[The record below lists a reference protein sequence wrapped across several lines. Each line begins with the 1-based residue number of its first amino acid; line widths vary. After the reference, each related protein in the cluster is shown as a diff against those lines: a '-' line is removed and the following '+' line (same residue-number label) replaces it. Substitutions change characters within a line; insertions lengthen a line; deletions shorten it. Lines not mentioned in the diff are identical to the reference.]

1 MEGLAVIAIF
11 IILIA
16 RTIKKHK
23 AAIKASQEKY
33 RPEDFGVPTEPQKTP
48 AQQWMEEKHSPV
60 QQKIDLDQAPMAP
73 RVEHRHVEKAHTQTA
88 GFAGEGDA
96 ARYHTREVSCETAG
110 HVQAQSGG
118 IKLPELKAESLAS
131 AVILSEI
138 LGKPKALRR

>member
-11 IILIA
+11 IILIV

-48 AQQWMEEKHSPV
+48 TQQWMEEKPRPV
-60 QQKIDLDQAPMAP
+60 QQRIDLDRMQ
-73 RVEHRHVEKAHTQTA
+73 HRHVEQAHTQTA

-96 ARYHTREVSCETAG
+96 ARYHTREVSCETVG

-118 IKLPELKAESLAS
+118 IKLPDLKGDNLAS

>member
-11 IILIA
+11 IILIV

-23 AAIKASQEKY
+23 AAVKASQEKY

-48 AQQWMEEKHSPV
+48 AQQWVQQERQPG
-60 QQKIDLDQAPMAP
+60 QQKIDPDRGQ
-73 RVEHRHVEKAHTQTA
+73 HRHVEQVHTQAA

-96 ARYHTREVSCETAG
+96 KRYNIREVSCETVG
-110 HVQAQSGG
+110 HTESAQSG
-118 IKLPELKAESLAS
+118 IKLPELKVETLAS